1 MGLSAGAHC
10 AKESGCITSLF
21 PATPVVGVILLSA
34 LGFERMGKAQF
45 LIISKGFPLLYNK
58 NSF

>member
-1 MGLSAGAHC
+1 M
-10 AKESGCITSLF
+10 SLLL
-21 PATPVVGVILLSA
+21 AAAEVGVTLLSA

-45 LIISKGFPLLYNK
+45 LIISRAFPLLYNK